1 MSYPEHVLLHING
14 EWKPA
19 ASGKT
24 LPIINPANETVLGR
38 LAHAEIADL
47 DEALAAAENGF
58 QLWSRIS
65 AFERYKLMRA
75 AAVIVRE
82 RANIIA

>member
-24 LPIINPANETVLGR
+24 LPIINPANETVL
-38 LAHAEIADL
+38 
-47 DEALAAAENGF
+47 
-58 QLWSRIS
+58 
-65 AFERYKLMRA
+65 
-75 AAVIVRE
+75 
-82 RANIIA
+82 